1 MSEAI
6 PMCVMCGDRE
16 VQIVVNS
23 TGAGYCSP
31 ECEVSY
37 WHNDRLCITYEEGEG
52 LLGDFTGSPL
62 GHITTIGQL
71 FDIIDWD
78 FDGAGL
84 TVTDGA
90 ELANAI
96 ANRFPD
102 LINDMP
108 HFVKEIE

>member
-1 MSEAI
+1 MNNE
-6 PMCVMCGDRE
+6 
-16 VQIVVNS
+16 
-23 TGAGYCSP
+23 SP
-31 ECEVSY
+31 
-37 WHNDRLCITYEEGEG
+37 I
-52 LLGDFTGSPL
+52 SPL

-71 FDIIDWD
+71 FEIIDWG

-84 TVTDGA
+84 TVTDGE

-96 ANRFPD
+96 AELFPD

>member
-23 TGAGYCSP
+23 AGSGYCSP
-31 ECEVSY
+31 ECDAS
-37 WHNDRLCITYEEGEG
+37 DREALTAHEGEG
-52 LLGDFTGSPL
+52 LLGDSPKSPL
-62 GHITTIGQL
+62 GDITTIGQL
-71 FDIIDWD
+71 FEIIDWD

-84 TVTDGA
+84 TVTDGEA
-90 ELANAI
+90 LANAI
-96 ANRFPD
+96 ADRFPH

-108 HFVKEIE
+108 HFVKEIA

>member
-6 PMCVMCGDRE
+6 PMCVMCGDR
-16 VQIVVNS
+16 S
-23 TGAGYCSP
+23 GYCSP
-31 ECEVSY
+31 ECEASY
-37 WHNDRLCITYEEGEG
+37 HEGEG
-52 LLGDFTGSPL
+52 LLGDSPKSPL

-84 TVTDGA
+84 TVTDGE

-96 ANRFPD
+96 ANRFPY

>member
-1 MSEAI
+1 MTDLSEAI

-16 VQIVVNS
+16 VQK
-23 TGAGYCSP
+23 
-31 ECEVSY
+31 
-37 WHNDRLCITYEEGEG
+37 
-52 LLGDFTGSPL
+52 SPL

-71 FDIIDWD
+71 FEIIDWD

-96 ANRFPD
+96 ANRFPY
-102 LINDMP
+102 LTNDMP
-108 HFVKEIE
+108 HSVKEIE